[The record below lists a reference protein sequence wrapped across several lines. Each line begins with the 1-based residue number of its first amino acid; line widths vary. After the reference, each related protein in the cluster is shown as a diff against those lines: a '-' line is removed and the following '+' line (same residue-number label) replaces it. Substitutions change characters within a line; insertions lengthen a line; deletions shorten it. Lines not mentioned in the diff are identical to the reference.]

1 MRFNRLAALTMA
13 GVLAAASLTACGGGS
28 TGSTTA
34 AGTTESAAAAD
45 SAADTTAAQADAGTE
60 PAAGDVVT
68 IQVGYENATSEP
80 AAKAVEKWKE
90 LVESKSNGTIKMEL
104 SQTLH
109 WVRRQN

>member
-1 MRFNRLAALTMA
+1 MKKTLAVVLAAMM
-13 GVLAAASLTACGGGS
+13 AASLTACGGGS

-45 SAADTTAAQADAGTE
+45 SAADTTAAQVDADTE

-90 LVESKSNGTIKMEL
+90 LVESKGTHSINGTSHSLQDISVL
-104 SQTLH
+104 LQT
-109 WVRRQN
+109 

>member
-1 MRFNRLAALTMA
+1 MEAKYW
-13 GVLAAASLTACGGGS
+13 V
-28 TGSTTA
+28 TTA

-45 SAADTTAAQADAGTE
+45 SAADTTAAQADADTE

-104 SQTLH
+104 FPKLCIGQEDRTD
-109 WVRRQN
+109 